1 MIETLHYRQVTVGI
15 ATFSSVCRLEGWG
28 WGDGYWL
35 VYFCRMSL
43 GVLDDRRRKVWNVEA
58 AIRKG
63 WLAADALPSP
73 FRCAPGTGQ
82 SVEM

>member
-1 MIETLHYRQVTVGI
+1 
-15 ATFSSVCRLEGWG
+15 
-28 WGDGYWL
+28 
-35 VYFCRMSL
+35 MSL